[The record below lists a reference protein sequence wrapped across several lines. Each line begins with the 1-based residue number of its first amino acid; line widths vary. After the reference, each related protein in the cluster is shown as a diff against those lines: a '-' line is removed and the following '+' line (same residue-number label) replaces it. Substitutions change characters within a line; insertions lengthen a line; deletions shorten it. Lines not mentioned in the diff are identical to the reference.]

1 MLHPKIEVRKS
12 KIQGTGIFATEYIK
26 QGEVVWHET
35 PEEQERQ
42 YLVPVDVVKSW
53 PEESQQEYLRY
64 AYQVGENMYSG
75 RKHNKPEDPADYTNH
90 SCDANTWFVH
100 DHTMTAR
107 RDILPGEEVT
117 YDYATS
123 EVDENFL
130 MACGCGAANCRKIV
144 RGTDH
149 LLPEV
154 QAAYGEHMMQHAL
167 QSIAAQRKRHAHAPL
182 KVEE

>member
-12 KIQGTGIFATEYIK
+12 RIQGTGIFATDFIK
-26 QGEVVWHET
+26 EGEVVWHET
-35 PEEQERQ
+35 PEERERQ
-42 YLVPVDVVKSW
+42 YRVPIERVKNWPDV
-53 PEESQQEYLRY
+53 EQQDYLRY
-64 AYQVGENMYSG
+64 AYQISEELYAG
-75 RKHNKPEDPADYTNH
+75 RKHNTPEDPADYTNH
-90 SCDANTWFVH
+90 SCDANTWFVN

-123 EVDENFL
+123 ETDENFL
-130 MACGCGAANCRKIV
+130 MACGCGAANCRKII

-154 QAAYGEHMMQHAL
+154 QAAYGSHMMQHAL
-167 QSIAAQRKRHAHAPL
+167 RCIAAAQAKHAMASPL
-182 KVEE
+182 AER